1 MGLTQDSNLQMSLD
15 VIDLRGKHCQII
27 VLRHLTLTHPN
38 VVVARRRQSM
48 LVVVVDSLI
57 RVDHTCDLG
66 HIRTSCSFLQRS
78 FLHQDCSFVF
88 CFKLPRYNL
97 SRRCTR

>member
-1 MGLTQDSNLQMSLD
+1 MRLTQKDSNLQMSLD

-57 RVDHTCDLG
+57 RVDHTCDL
-66 HIRTSCSFLQRS
+66 RPVCTSCWSSGLWGCDPIS
-78 FLHQDCSFVF
+78 PMHEM
-88 CFKLPRYNL
+88 YINAGH
-97 SRRCTR
+97 